1 MVLRQDLL
9 ENLRTL
15 ADNEGRTLSNL
26 CAHLLEKAYQ
36 QQSRPE
42 ERH

>member
-9 ENLRTL
+9 ENLRNL
-15 ADNEGRTLSNL
+15 ADDEGRTLSNL